1 MTSYNA
7 LLSVMAAFPFDTP
20 DHWPK
25 CKRCFQQYCLVSGLL
40 RESEECQV
48 NTLLYSLSEEAEDI
62 LTLTNIGK
70 EDRKKYDSVLAK

>member
-1 MTSYNA
+1 M
-7 LLSVMAAFPFDTP
+7 
-20 DHWPK
+20 
-25 CKRCFQQYCLVSGLL
+25 SGLL